1 MSAERIFEDYLE
13 DILEYA
19 EKAHYGSVPLFGGNS
34 DG

>member
-1 MSAERIFEDYLE
+1 MTTEHIFEDYLE

-19 EKAHYGSVPLFGGNS
+19 EQAHHRSVPLLGGNS